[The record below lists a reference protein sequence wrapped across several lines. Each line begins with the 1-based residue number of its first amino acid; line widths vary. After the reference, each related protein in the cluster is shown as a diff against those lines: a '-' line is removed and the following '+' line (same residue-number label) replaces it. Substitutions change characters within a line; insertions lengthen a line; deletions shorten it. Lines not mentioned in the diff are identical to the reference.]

1 MLGNYKIWKLE
12 IAFFALLLF
21 LLMAKNVDAAV
32 LQKAPNSLG
41 LVGYWSFNEG
51 TGTTTMDYSGN
62 NNKGTLTG
70 MASPSTPASGWNPG
84 RLGKALSFDG
94 VNQYVKIPHSTSTLN
109 IGGTASSYTVTAWFK
124 TTTSGGVRD
133 IVAKNDGTSI
143 YPFSLYKLTTNELEF
158 LMYDGGA
165 APKSTSPATINDGKW
180 HFAAGVRD
188 VGTDKL
194 YLYLDGNLVDSDTDT
209 TGSAMANTDNITIGN
224 GGNSYIGEDWN
235 GLIDEVRIYNRALS
249 AGEVSALY
257 QSGAVK
263 FQAPNNKGLVGY
275 WSFNEGTSTIA
286 LDYSGNNNKGTLTSM
301 ASPSTPTSGWNPGR
315 LGKALNFDGS
325 NDYVDAGSGG
335 SLDLGGLTAM
345 SASVWFKPGT
355 SLGTTNNNKMVL
367 SREDGTAN
375 CQYRLGYRPVST
387 SNRWRFIV
395 RTGGTGCTGTS
406 QIVNGVTEIDNTSK
420 WYHVVG
426 IYDGTNIKLYVN
438 GALDATAAGSGSI
451 NTDATTPFLI
461 GKYTTNT
468 IFGLIDEARIY
479 NRALSAGEVSALY
492 QSGAV
497 KFKNPND
504 LGLVGYWS
512 FNEGTSTIALDYSG
526 NGNKGTLTSMASPST
541 PASGW
546 NPGRLGKALSFDG
559 SNDYVDVRKTA
570 SLKGLSKATISL
582 WYKARATPSIEA
594 SLYYES
600 TNTNGFGRFAL
611 SHNSNGDLRIIMR
624 DSNISTA
631 FIATDVGG
639 GANNIGKWIHLVATV
654 NAATDNLLL
663 YRNGIQVGS
672 NTTAKGS
679 FTSDAPVNPITI
691 GAYLTNYIPGLIDE
705 VRIYNRALSASE
717 VKILYNSGTL
727 KIKP

>member
-1 MLGNYKIWKLE
+1 MKKLF
-12 IAFFALLLF
+12 ILLFVISLLLI
-21 LLMAKNVDAAV
+21 
-32 LQKAPNSLG
+32 
-41 LVGYWSFNEG
+41 
-51 TGTTTMDYSGN
+51 
-62 NNKGTLTG
+62 
-70 MASPSTPASGWNPG
+70 STKTV
-84 RLGKALSFDG
+84 KALSFDG
-94 VNQYVKIPHSTSTLN
+94 SNDYVDVRKTASLKGLSEATISLWYKARATPSIEASLYYESTNTNGFGRFALSHNSNGDLRIIMRDSNISTAFIATDVGGGANN
-109 IGGTASSYTVTAWFK
+109 IGKWIHLVATV
-124 TTTSGGVRD
+124 
-133 IVAKNDGTSI
+133 N
-143 YPFSLYKLTTNELEF
+143 
-158 LMYDGGA
+158 A
-165 APKSTSPATINDGKW
+165 A
-180 HFAAGVRD
+180 
-188 VGTDKL
+188 
-194 YLYLDGNLVDSDTDT
+194 
-209 TGSAMANTDNITIGN
+209 TDNLLLYRNGIQVGSNTTAKGSFTSDAPVNPITIGAYLTN
-224 GGNSYIGEDWN
+224 YIP

-468 IFGLIDEARIY
+468 IFGLIDEVRIY
-479 NRALSAGEVSALY
+479 NRALSAGEVAALY
-492 QSGAV
+492 NSGAV
-497 KFKNPND
+497 KF
-504 LGLVGYWS
+504 
-512 FNEGTSTIALDYSG
+512 
-526 NGNKGTLTSMASPST
+526 
-541 PASGW
+541 
-546 NPGRLGKALSFDG
+546 
-559 SNDYVDVRKTA
+559 
-570 SLKGLSKATISL
+570 
-582 WYKARATPSIEA
+582 
-594 SLYYES
+594 
-600 TNTNGFGRFAL
+600 
-611 SHNSNGDLRIIMR
+611 
-624 DSNISTA
+624 
-631 FIATDVGG
+631 
-639 GANNIGKWIHLVATV
+639 
-654 NAATDNLLL
+654 
-663 YRNGIQVGS
+663 Q
-672 NTTAKGS
+672 
-679 FTSDAPVNPITI
+679 AP
-691 GAYLTNYIPGLIDE
+691 
-705 VRIYNRALSASE
+705 
-717 VKILYNSGTL
+717 
-727 KIKP
+727 